1 MTSRKRIYDAEF
13 REGAVRIV
21 TETGKPIP
29 EVAEDLGVHPGTL
42 HSWVSRARRNGSPS
56 SDRLVAEPAPGSRL
70 RESERAELE
79 RLRAEAREKDKRIRE
94 LEMERDVHLPI
105 RSPTWAGGD
114 QASGEIGGRR
124 GGDRGMMPPWPRS
137 ATLCGTKAFR
147 RPTTARGPRPTG
159 PPCSSSTSCAWRWRT
174 G

>member
-1 MTSRKRIYDAEF
+1 MSVVGSRKRVYNAEF

-42 HSWVSRARRNGSPS
+42 HSWVSRAKRNGSPS
-56 SDRLVAEPAPGSRL
+56 SDAPVRASAVAGSGGRL

-94 LEMERDVHLPI
+94 LEMERDVCKRFVAL
-105 RSPTWAGGD
+105 WV
-114 QASGEIGGRR
+114 
-124 GGDRGMMPPWPRS
+124 
-137 ATLCGTKAFR
+137 K
-147 RPTTARGPRPTG
+147 
-159 PPCSSSTSCAWRWRT
+159 
-174 G
+174 